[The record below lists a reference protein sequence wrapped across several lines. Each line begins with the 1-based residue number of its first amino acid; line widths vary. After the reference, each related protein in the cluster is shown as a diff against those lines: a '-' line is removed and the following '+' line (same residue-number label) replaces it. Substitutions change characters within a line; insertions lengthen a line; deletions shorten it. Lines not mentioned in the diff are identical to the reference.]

1 MPAPTL
7 EFAAICL
14 RSALFLLPDKAV
26 DHEAPPTCPAL
37 PGSPITGNDILNL
50 R

>member
-14 RSALFLLPDKAV
+14 RSALFLLPDKSH
-26 DHEAPPTCPAL
+26 DSGAPPTCSAL
-37 PGSPITGNDILNL
+37 PGAPITGNDIINL